1 MLSWIF
7 RDEGHRETAA
17 ERLTVLAGE
26 PRWERP
32 ANSQLALLKMAD
44 GKTAPE
50 EVERL
55 VHSLDFAPPREESF
69 YRYHGVRQQF
79 RQYSGR
85 TPESDLLP
93 EK

>member
-1 MLSWIF
+1 
-7 RDEGHRETAA
+7 
-17 ERLTVLAGE
+17 
-26 PRWERP
+26 
-32 ANSQLALLKMAD
+32 MAD